1 VGLIGV
7 LLKIKG
13 MYPSQSEY
21 FFVPSFLRGLVLLFS
36 MPPKHA
42 QGFFDDFVFRL
53 TLRIGFFEQGMP
65 AHSREFFWFLIEMT
79 SKLFR

>member
-1 VGLIGV
+1 MRV

-13 MYPSQSEY
+13 THPSQSKY
-21 FFVPSFLRGLVLLFS
+21 FSVLSFLRGLVLLFS
-36 MPPKHA
+36 VPPKHA

-65 AHSREFFWFLIEMT
+65 AHSREFFWFLIEMPL
-79 SKLFR
+79 KLFL